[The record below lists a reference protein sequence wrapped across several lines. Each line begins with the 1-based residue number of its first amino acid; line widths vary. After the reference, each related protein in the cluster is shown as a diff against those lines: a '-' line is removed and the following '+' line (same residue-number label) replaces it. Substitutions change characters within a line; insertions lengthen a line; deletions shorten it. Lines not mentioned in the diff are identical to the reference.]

1 MALLICKFYSFIIVN
16 SAFTLIINKKYKA
29 FIIQP
34 LEANLKKQS
43 ICNERKAFHSS
54 KMIK

>member
-54 KMIK
+54 KRIK